1 MRLDVQG
8 IEFAYES
15 TTILK
20 DISFEAKPGE
30 MIGVLGPNGSGK
42 TTLLK
47 CMNRALRPKSGTVLV
62 EGKEVADLSRK
73 EIANEMSVVPQN
85 SGVNF
90 PFTALEIV
98 MMGRGPA
105 LAKFKREEKSD
116 IQIVKE
122 AMRAADVLHLANRH
136 MTELSGGEK
145 QRVII
150 ARALAQRPK
159 ILLLDEPTLHLDVN
173 HQIEILDLVRG
184 LARRDQITVI
194 MVSHDLN
201 LAARY
206 CDKLLLLEKGRV
218 LAAGT
223 VPLVLNAE
231 NMRKVFGIRAI
242 VEFDQRIGSYNVLV
256 VGSAHEKESPAGR
269 DDPPLLHNRESPSS
283 K

>member
-1 MRLDVQG
+1 MLLRLSVQG
-8 IEFAYES
+8 IEFAYS
-15 TTILK
+15 SHLILGGVT
-20 DISFEAKPGE
+20 FEAKPGE
-30 MIGVLGPNGSGK
+30 MVGILGPNGSGK

-47 CMNRALRPKSGTVLV
+47 CMNRALKPKTGTVFV
-62 EGKEVADLSRK
+62 EDK
-73 EIANEMSVVPQN
+73 EIANLSRREIANEIGVVPQN

-98 MMGRGPA
+98 LMGRGA
-105 LAKFKREEKSD
+105 SRGRFAREKEED

-122 AMRAADVLHLANRH
+122 AMRETDVLHLADRH

-150 ARALAQRPK
+150 ARALAQKPK

-173 HQIEILDLVRG
+173 HQLDILELVRG
-184 LARRDQITVI
+184 LAKREMLTVI

-206 CDKLLLLEKGRV
+206 CDKLILLDDGKV

-223 VPLVLNAE
+223 VPEVLTAE
-231 NMRKVFGIRAI
+231 NVEKVFKIRAM
-242 VEFDQRIGSYNVLV
+242 VSFDERIGAYNIVLV
-256 VGSAHEKESPAGR
+256 GS
-269 DDPPLLHNRESPSS
+269 LS
-283 K
+283 KAKGMGGKGTD

>member
-8 IEFAYES
+8 IEFAYAS
-15 TTILK
+15 TTVLK

-30 MIGVLGPNGSGK
+30 MIGILGPNGSGK
-42 TTLLK
+42 TTILK
-47 CMNRALRPKSGTVLV
+47 CMNRALKPKAGTVFV
-62 EGKEVADLSRK
+62 EGKEVAELSRK
-73 EIANEMSVVPQN
+73 QIANEMGVVPQN

-98 MMGRGPA
+98 MMGRGPS
-105 LAKFKREEKSD
+105 LSKFRREDESD

-122 AMRAADVLHLANRH
+122 AMRAADVIHLAGRH

-150 ARALAQRPK
+150 ARALAQKPK

-173 HQIEILDLVRG
+173 HQIEILELVHG
-184 LARRDQITVI
+184 LAEKEELTVI

-206 CDKLLLLEKGRV
+206 CDKLLLLQKGRI
-218 LAAGT
+218 LAAGP
-223 VPLVLNAE
+223 VSEVLTQE
-231 NMRKVFGIRAI
+231 NIGKVFGIRAI
-242 VEFDQRIGSYNVLV
+242 VEYDPRIASYNVMV
-256 VGSAHEKESPAGR
+256 VGCAERKEGPGER
-269 DDPPLLHNRESPSS
+269 CKPPSTS
-283 K
+283 